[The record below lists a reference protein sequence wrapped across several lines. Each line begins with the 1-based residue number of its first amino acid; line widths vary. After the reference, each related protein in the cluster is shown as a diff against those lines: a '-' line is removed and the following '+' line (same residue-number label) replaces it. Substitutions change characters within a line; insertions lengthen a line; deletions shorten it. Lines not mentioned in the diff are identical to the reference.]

1 MKALKELLHENK
13 KFGFSMALVRSMV
26 NRYPPILSK
35 TQDEIISFFKTLE
48 GYGIQRIEAT
58 EMLIECPK
66 VFAGDIEAKLK
77 ETIFLF
83 ELYLKMN

>member
-1 MKALKELLHENK
+1 
-13 KFGFSMALVRSMV
+13 
-26 NRYPPILSK
+26 
-35 TQDEIISFFKTLE
+35 
-48 GYGIQRIEAT
+48 
-58 EMLIECPK
+58 LIECPK